1 MGRAFPVVALLVG
14 LVAVGTV
21 GYHWTAGLGWLDALY
36 MTTITLTTVGYR
48 ELFSPD
54 DVDAKIFTTFLLVS
68 GVGVFF
74 YTAAVVLDTIL
85 DEGTRRYFEIQRIR
99 RRTRGLNNHYV
110 ICGLGRVGRAAAE
123 ELSARGVPFVA
134 IERDPERVARATARG
149 WLTVEGDATQD
160 TTLEEAG
167 VPRARGLVACL
178 PTDAENLFIIVS
190 ARVLNPELMVSA
202 RIADEANTNKFLRAG
217 AAHVYSPYSLLGRRI
232 ARSVTQPRVL
242 QLLDLALEQSYYDL
256 TIDEFRVPADSELV
270 GKSLRES
277 HFRGRFG
284 AFVLSMIRSD
294 KSVVHNPAPEV
305 VIQPEDILIMLGTPQ
320 QLREAGEKTG
330 LVRAG

>member
-1 MGRAFPVVALLVG
+1 VVALLAG
-14 LVAVGTV
+14 LVAGGTV
-21 GYHWTAGLGWLDALY
+21 GYRLTAGLDWLDSLY
-36 MTTITLTTVGYR
+36 MTIITLTTVGYR
-48 ELFSPD
+48 ELFPPD
-54 DVDAKIFTTFLLVS
+54 DVGAKVFTMFLQIS

-74 YTAAVVLDTIL
+74 YAAAVVMDTIL
-85 DEGTRRYFEIQRIR
+85 DESTRRYFEIQRIS
-99 RRTRGLNNHYV
+99 RRTRRLNNHYV

-123 ELSARGVPFVA
+123 ELSARGVPFLA
-134 IERDPERVARATARG
+134 IEKDSERVARATARG
-149 WLTVEGDATQD
+149 WLTIEGDATQD
-160 TTLEEAG
+160 VTLEEAG

-190 ARVLNPELMVSA
+190 ARILNADLLVSA
-202 RIADEANTNKFLRAG
+202 RISDEANMNKFLRAG
-217 AAHVYSPYSLLGRRI
+217 ATHVYSPYSLLGRRI

-256 TIDEFRVPADSELV
+256 TIDEFRVPAESELV

-277 HFRGRFG
+277 HFRSRFG
-284 AFVLSMIRSD
+284 AFVLSMIRAD
-294 KSVVHNPAPEV
+294 KSVVHNPPPEV